1 MQTATT
7 RIGSIR
13 IGTRGSAL
21 AQAQAREVRDRL
33 MAAHGLPED
42 RFAIEAMSTSG
53 DRIQDR
59 TLADIGGKGLFT
71 KEIEEALL
79 DGRIDFAVHSSK
91 DMPTV
96 LPDGLALVAFMERE
110 DPRDAFIGRA
120 SPTLAG
126 LPQGAVVGTASLRR
140 QALVRRARPD
150 LKVVPFRGNVQTRLK
165 KLGEGQA
172 DATLL
177 AYAGLKRMGLQS
189 VITEL
194 LPLES
199 FPPAPGQGAIC
210 VEARSDNDAVLKL
223 LEPANHRPT
232 MQALRCERAFLATLD
247 GSCRTPIAGYARIA
261 GDQLRF
267 SGLVILPDGNECHAI
282 EEQGPA
288 AEAEE
293 IGRRAGTKIRA
304 KAGPRFFDH
313 WT

>member
-1 MQTATT
+1 MQTAT
-7 RIGSIR
+7 IGIGTIR

-21 AQAQAREVRDRL
+21 ALAQAREVRDRV

-59 TLADIGGKGLFT
+59 TLAEIGGKGLFT
-71 KEIEEALL
+71 REIEEALL
-79 DGRIDFAVHSSK
+79 DGSIDFAVHSSK

-110 DPRDAFIGRA
+110 DPRDAFIGRT

-126 LPQGAVVGTASLRR
+126 LPRGAVVGTASLRR

-177 AYAGLKRMGLQS
+177 AHAGLKRMGLQS
-189 VITEL
+189 AITEL
-194 LPLES
+194 MPLES

-223 LEPANHRPT
+223 LEPVNHGPT
-232 MQALRCERAFLATLD
+232 MQALCCERAFLATLD
-247 GSCRTPIAGYARIA
+247 GSCRTPIAGYARID
-261 GDQLRF
+261 GDHLHF
-267 SGLVILPDGNECHAI
+267 SGLIILPDGSECHAI
-282 EEQGPA
+282 EDSGPVTA
-288 AEAEE
+288 AEE
-293 IGRRAGTKIRA
+293 IGRRAGAAVRA
-304 KAGPRFFDH
+304 KAGSHFFDH
-313 WT
+313 WK